1 MTTIL
6 HAMKNAATDVVEVSG
21 LHFQV
26 RKICSAD
33 LARVGMAALH
43 MSEATQATNGQVAD
57 VPAEQLLNKVS
68 PKQAAE
74 LAALQDA
81 TVAAGMVAVSDD
93 GESWEPLR
101 VVIDQKRED
110 LDGGVLW
117 VGTLAPGVVA
127 ACFGRIMDL
136 STDED
141 AAGER
146 LARFRGRAEPAS
158 PLLDPSDQDR
168 PLATSGSGA

>member
-1 MTTIL
+1 Y
-6 HAMKNAATDVVEVSG
+6 
-21 LHFQV
+21 V

-117 VGTLAPGVVA
+117 VGTLA
-127 ACFGRIMDL
+127 
-136 STDED
+136 
-141 AAGER
+141 
-146 LARFRGRAEPAS
+146 
-158 PLLDPSDQDR
+158 
-168 PLATSGSGA
+168 